1 MTAFWLTFAATL
13 AAGVVIAAVV
23 GMTLTVRRHN
33 RKIAELRRVADAYGM
48 PSPWWKR
55 WYQPYEQWDR
65 RWS

>member
-1 MTAFWLTFAATL
+1 MTVFWITFAAVL
-13 AAGVVIAAVV
+13 AAGAVAA
-23 GMTLTVRRHN
+23 MRRTVRRHN
-33 RKIAELRRVADAYGM
+33 RKIDEIRRLADSYCI